1 MKLKHIIFILLL
13 TISYALSQNTIFEK
27 YKLALSLEKA
37 GDFQSAERLYVELYN
52 LEKRNKEYFNGIVR
66 TKNAQNKYSELLP
79 FIQEQI
85 QYESTTE
92 LYSLFAETYWK
103 IGKDSEAKSA
113 WAKAIEI
120 NPKVEQ
126 TYLSVAASQSSVR
139 QFDLA
144 ILTLQKAK
152 SMFNESF
159 SISEELIKLYLITH
173 KYEIAIEEI
182 FRQFNLTK
190 NLNNTQAKLSLL
202 ISNDEL
208 IPKIEQKLKFS
219 TFYDNR
225 ELKLLAIWF
234 YRSIKKYDK
243 AFEIVKDLDKQQKSN
258 GYEVINFANST
269 LSDAEYDIAIK
280 AFEYVISLGKKSPY
294 FVNAIYGIAKAN
306 DAKITEQENYD
317 KKNIMNIIE
326 QYKKIIQEHLGN
338 QIGFEIQYRIAV
350 LFLKY
355 LQDFNQAESYLQQLT
370 NIQNNPFFLKSLLL
384 YGDLAL
390 FRKDF
395 NTAIERYRYALKLA
409 SIQKKSDYFIAI
421 NQLAKV
427 FYYKSDFDSSQFYFS
442 KLLED
447 APSEFSSAAL
457 TKLIFIEQNKNFN
470 FILSNIALSELETQ
484 INRLDSALFYLNLAK
499 EKAEGTEL
507 SAYID
512 LEIAKLYFKKGDF
525 STALS
530 LFKEFS
536 MTYPESLYFE
546 ESLYLLGT
554 TYLKLGNKTEAVAVF
569 TELLTKYPRSIYS
582 TKARVLLNSLQNK

>member
-13 TISYALSQNTIFEK
+13 TISYALSQNAIFEK